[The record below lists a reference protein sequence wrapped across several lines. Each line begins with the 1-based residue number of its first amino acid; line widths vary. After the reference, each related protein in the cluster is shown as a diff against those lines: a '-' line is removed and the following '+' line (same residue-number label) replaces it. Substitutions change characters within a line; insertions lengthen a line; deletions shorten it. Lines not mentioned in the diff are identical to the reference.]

1 MPHVKRSAL
10 SAAAGL
16 AAALCCAPLAVA
28 AAPAAGAT
36 GPLPPRHS
44 EEVFLLTARPTQTNS
59 VDVAPPGNSQG
70 DQLIVSGD
78 LLRSNVTVGRFDEAC
93 TATRTGPMDTSDLQ
107 CQITLSLSEGQ
118 LTVQGVFTITG
129 AGPGDIT
136 LAITGGTGRYRTAHG
151 FIHAVNTS
159 NTETQ
164 LTVHLIR
171 GAGPV
176 VV

>member
-1 MPHVKRSAL
+1 M
-10 SAAAGL
+10 
-16 AAALCCAPLAVA
+16 
-28 AAPAAGAT
+28 
-36 GPLPPRHS
+36 
-44 EEVFLLTARPTQTNS
+44 
-59 VDVAPPGNSQG
+59 APPGNSQG

-118 LTVQGVFTITG
+118 LTVQGLFTITG

>member
-10 SAAAGL
+10 SAGAGL
-16 AAALCCAPLAVA
+16 AAALCCGPLAVA
-28 AAPAAGAT
+28 AAPAAAAT
-36 GPLPPRHS
+36 GPLPPRHM

-70 DQLIVSGD
+70 DQLIVAGD
-78 LLRSNVTVGRFDEAC
+78 LLRSSVTVGRFDETC
-93 TATRTGPMDTSDLQ
+93 TVTRTSPMDTSDLQ

-118 LTVQGVFTITG
+118 LTLQGVFAITG

-136 LAITGGTGRYRTAHG
+136 LAITGGTGRFRTAHG
-151 FIHAVNTS
+151 FIHAVNSS
-159 NTETQ
+159 NTETR

-171 GAGPV
+171 RAGEP
-176 VV
+176 

>member
-28 AAPAAGAT
+28 AAPAAAT
-36 GPLPPRHS
+36 GPLPHRHM

-70 DQLIVSGD
+70 DQLIVAGD
-78 LLRSNVTVGRFDEAC
+78 LLRSNVTVGRFDETC
-93 TATRTGPMDTSDLQ
+93 TVTRTSPMDSSDLQ

-118 LTVQGVFTITG
+118 ITVQGVFAITG

-136 LAITGGTGRYRTAHG
+136 LAITGGTGRFRTAHG
-151 FIHAVNTS
+151 FIHAVNSS

-171 GAGPV
+171 
-176 VV
+176 